1 MVASSGQDAGIW
13 EVIGGGDRGGIIVRE
28 GQDLASAVVPQRLS
42 TGAFVQGRELAG
54 ERLHYELLQGSGP
67 ASGWVSLRLKDKE
80 LLARR
85 FGVKGPTDAQS
96 PAANAPAALGDRRQ
110 SGGRYDKLDASELR
124 RLCEAHGIHV
134 DKLEVQECAGLL
146 LEQIER
152 LDRCSISELKHHL
165 KQRGFAPPLG
175 NQKEDL
181 VNQVR
186 DVLLW
191 EQLQVAELVEACAE
205 RNLPIRGD
213 ERYEDLMQMLC
224 YATWENRGLP
234 MWRFPDLIVAYGV
247 LDQFDSLNSKN
258 LEELAAQCAKRGVP
272 VEELPKREVLITRL
286 QNVAIWDNLPTP
298 ELCAECE
305 ENGIPVESFTGQA
318 EHLPI
323 YKGQSRTYEDID
335 RRALVRQ
342 LIELLWLAPP
352 PCEGGAPFEQIDP
365 EKIVECMDTLALP
378 PNPTSADLK
387 RAYRTLALKHHP
399 DKNPESAEEFKKI
412 SEAYEILSK
421 YQTRSNAGAQGL

>member
-13 EVIGGGDRGGIIVRE
+13 EVIGGGDKGGIIVRE
-28 GQDLASAVVPQRLS
+28 GQDLASAAVPQRLS

-67 ASGWVSLRLKDKE
+67 TSGWVSLRLKDKD
-80 LLARR
+80 LLVRR
-85 FGVKGPTDAQS
+85 HGVKGSDAQL
-96 PAANAPAALGDRRQ
+96 PAANAPGTLGDRRQ

-124 RLCEAHGIHV
+124 RLCEARGIRV
-134 DKLEVQECAGLL
+134 DKLEVQDCAGLL

-152 LDRCSISELKHHL
+152 LDRCSLSDLKHHL
-165 KQRGFAPPLG
+165 KQRGFAPLLG

-181 VNQVR
+181 VNQAR

-191 EQLQVAELVEACAE
+191 EQLQVTELVEACAE

-213 ERYEDLMQMLC
+213 EKYEDLMQMLC
-224 YATWENRGLP
+224 YASWEHRGLP

-247 LDQFDSLNSKN
+247 LDQFDTLQSKSLG
-258 LEELAAQCAKRGVP
+258 ELATQCAKRGVP

-286 QNVAIWDNLPTP
+286 QSVAIWDNLPTP
-298 ELCAECE
+298 ELCVECE
-305 ENGIPVESFTGQA
+305 ENGIQVDSFSGQA

-335 RRALVRQ
+335 RRALVKQ

-352 PCEGGAPFEQIDP
+352 PSEGAPFEQIGP
-365 EKIVECMDTLALP
+365 EKIVECMDTLELP
-378 PNPTSADLK
+378 PNSSSADLK
-387 RAYRTLALKHHP
+387 KAYRTLALKHHP
-399 DKNPESAEEFKKI
+399 DKNPESAEKFKQI